1 MTEPKRI
8 LIVDDEARNRK
19 LLRALLK
26 SLGYSSE
33 AASDGFE
40 ALSKIRAG
48 FDVVLLDV
56 MMPGM
61 DGFQVVRRIREQPDC
76 GDIPIIM
83 VTILNSKEDRLK
95 AVEVGANDFIS
106 KPIDEVELRVR
117 LASLLKMKEAQDA
130 IKRHKAELEIMVD
143 RRTRALKESE
153 ERFRAIFETTEDC
166 IFIKDHTLR
175 YSHVNPAMERLF
187 ERPASELIGR
197 TEREI
202 FGDEILN
209 VIQDVDIRVLNGEM
223 VEGEQ
228 TRLVNGT
235 PVTFSEIRMPMADSS
250 GSIIGLCG
258 IARNVTD
265 RKLASA
271 RPASPDSGYRSK
283 AVCDTLADLAQAIQS
298 NSIVLLTGESGSGKD
313 YFARYIH
320 DNSKR
325 ASGPFFA
332 INCAAVSPE
341 LAESELFGHE
351 AGSFTGAG
359 RRKKGLLELA
369 EGGTLLLNEIGEL
382 SLRLQAKLLTFLDS
396 RTFTR
401 VGGEKSVTVN
411 ARLIAAT
418 NRDLEKEVDE
428 GTFRLD
434 LFYRLNVFRVRVPP
448 LRERIEDIPALVDS
462 LLSELKAVL
471 QLQAIPEIG
480 ASAMELLQRYH
491 SPGNVREL
499 RNVLERSLILSGG
512 EGPMKVELPGAVSQ
526 PQDLTDPNRGA
537 TDNPAGDWL
546 WATGFPPA
554 VPLGDLARDL
564 KRAVIEEALK
574 RSGGKKVDAAELLGI
589 TRAAL
594 KRQMQTLGFGG
605 AD

>member
-8 LIVDDEARNRK
+8 LIVDDEERNRK
-19 LLRALLK
+19 LLRAMLK
-26 SLGYSSE
+26 TLGYSSE

-95 AVEVGANDFIS
+95 AAEVGANDFIS

-143 RRTRALKESE
+143 RRTRALRESE

-202 FGDEILN
+202 FGDGISS
-209 VIQDVDIRVLNGEM
+209 VIQDVDIRVLNGEL

-271 RPASPDSGYRSK
+271 RPAPPDSGYRSK
-283 AVCDTLADLAQAIQS
+283 AVCDTLAALAQAIQS

-418 NRDLEKEVDE
+418 NRDLEKEVEE

-448 LRERIEDIPALVDS
+448 LRERIEDIPTLVDS

-480 ASAMELLQRYH
+480 ASAMGLLQRYH
-491 SPGNVREL
+491 WPGNVREL
-499 RNVLERSLILSGG
+499 RNVLERSLILSG
-512 EGPMKVELPGAVSQ
+512 EGGPLKVELPGAVLQ

-537 TDNPAGDWL
+537 TDNPEEDWL

-564 KRAVIEEALK
+564 KQAIIEEALK

-589 TRAAL
+589 TRSAL

>member
-1 MTEPKRI
+1 MPSNAIRP
-8 LIVDDEARNRK
+8 NW
-19 LLRALLK
+19 K
-26 SLGYSSE
+26 SWS
-33 AASDGFE
+33 
-40 ALSKIRAG
+40 I
-48 FDVVLLDV
+48 DV
-56 MMPGM
+56 
-61 DGFQVVRRIREQPDC
+61 
-76 GDIPIIM
+76 
-83 VTILNSKEDRLK
+83 
-95 AVEVGANDFIS
+95 
-106 KPIDEVELRVR
+106 
-117 LASLLKMKEAQDA
+117 
-130 IKRHKAELEIMVD
+130 
-143 RRTRALKESE
+143 TRALKESE

-175 YSHVNPAMERLF
+175 YTHVNPAMERLF
-187 ERPASELIGR
+187 ERPTSELIGR

-202 FGDEILN
+202 FGEEISN
-209 VIQDVDIRVLNGEM
+209 VIQDVDIRVLNGEL

-271 RPASPDSGYRSK
+271 RPAPPDSGYRSK
-283 AVCDTLADLAQAIQS
+283 AVCDTLAALAQAIQS

-428 GTFRLD
+428 GTFRRKIGVLPSEC
-434 LFYRLNVFRVRVPP
+434 VSSQG
-448 LRERIEDIPALVDS
+448 PA
-462 LLSELKAVL
+462 
-471 QLQAIPEIG
+471 
-480 ASAMELLQRYH
+480 
-491 SPGNVREL
+491 
-499 RNVLERSLILSGG
+499 
-512 EGPMKVELPGAVSQ
+512 
-526 PQDLTDPNRGA
+526 
-537 TDNPAGDWL
+537 
-546 WATGFPPA
+546 
-554 VPLGDLARDL
+554 
-564 KRAVIEEALK
+564 
-574 RSGGKKVDAAELLGI
+574 AA
-589 TRAAL
+589 
-594 KRQMQTLGFGG
+594 
-605 AD
+605 